1 MESKIAQLSKDLHAK
16 VKLKLNNNF
25 DHVASH
31 HITPVIVHEIGNA
44 AADLP
49 VAFVKNSETNDYIC
63 VALLGLKDGENLL
76 VENGRWMGAFIP
88 AGYTHY
94 PLSIVPHPDDQS
106 RYSLTID
113 MASETI
119 SEDDGEALFNEDGSE
134 SEYLQKRRKALENY
148 YQCAIATREF
158 IRTLAEL
165 DLLTEQGFSFEV
177 EGDKRNVTGI
187 HIVDEAKFNQ
197 LADEVILDLRKKG
210 YLGAIYAHM
219 MSLKQTQRL
228 VNRIPAREENASA

>member
-1 MESKIAQLSKDLHAK
+1 MESKVAQLSKDLHSQ

-25 DHVASH
+25 EHVAQH

-49 VAFVKNSETNDYIC
+49 VAFVKNSETSDYIC

-76 VENGRWMGAFIP
+76 VEDGRWVGAFIP

-94 PLSIVPHPDDQS
+94 PLSLVPHPDDQS
-106 RYSLTID
+106 KYSLTID
-113 MASETI
+113 MASDTI
-119 SEDDGEALFNEDGSE
+119 SETEGEALFNEDGSE
-134 SEYLQKRRKALENY
+134 SEYLQKRRKSLENY
-148 YQCAIATREF
+148 YQCAVATREF
-158 IRTLAEL
+158 IRTLNEL
-165 DLLTEQGFSFEV
+165 ELLHEQGFSFDV
-177 EGDKRNVTGI
+177 DGDKRSVTGI
-187 HIVDEAKFNQ
+187 HIVDEAKFNA
-197 LADEVILDLRKKG
+197 LPDETILELRKKG

-228 VNRIPAREENASA
+228 VNRIPKGTAETA